1 MGFDTIES
9 RRKAGGSQDI
19 TEMLVKPYVSGY
31 PDTIIIKKVI
41 IISIC

>member
-31 PDTIIIKKVI
+31 PDTIIKKLM